1 MAKFIV
7 RPADKIAG
15 EIVVDGAKNGVLP
28 VMAAALLS
36 DGVCQ
41 IENVPNLKDV
51 SVMVEVIS
59 ALGAE
64 VKRSGDKMTIET
76 PQITSNEAPYE
87 FVSKMRSSFDV
98 MGPLLAR
105 TGLARVPMP
114 GGCAIGE
121 RPIDLHIKGFK
132 ALGAEISFSR
142 GAVEA
147 RADKLVGNSV
157 YLDYPS
163 VGATKNIMMAATMAE
178 GTTLINN
185 AAKEPEIIDLANFIN
200 KMGGKISG
208 AGTDTVKI
216 VGVEKMAGASHSV
229 LPDRIEAATY
239 LVMAGLLKSDVMI
252 KSVEPNHVRA
262 VVAKLR
268 ECGVEIDEGND
279 YIHVLG
285 NGELGATN
293 ITTLPHPGFP
303 TDVQA
308 QFMVLLTK
316 SNGSSVVME
325 TLFENRFMHVSE
337 LNRMGANIKIEGHSA
352 IINGPISLQGAH
364 VKATDLRAGAALI
377 LAGLIAE
384 GETHIHDIEHIDRGY
399 NKIENKLSE
408 LGISITRIVD

>member
-1 MAKFIV
+1 MPKFIV
-7 RPADKIAG
+7 RPATKLAG

-28 VMAAALLS
+28 VMAAALLTA
-36 DGVCQ
+36 GECH

-51 SVMVEVIS
+51 SVMTEVIS
-59 ALGAE
+59 ALGATVE
-64 VKRSGDKMTIET
+64 RSGSVMTIKT
-76 PQITSNEAPYE
+76 PQIINNEAPYE

-121 RPIDLHIKGFK
+121 RPVDLHLKGFR
-132 ALGAEISFSR
+132 ALGAEITFSR
-142 GAVEA
+142 GSVQAK
-147 RADKLVGNSV
+147 ADKLIGNSV
-157 YLDYPS
+157 YLDFPS
-163 VGATKNIMMAATMAE
+163 VGATKNIMMAATTAE
-178 GTTLINN
+178 GTTYIEN

-216 VGVEKMAGASHSV
+216 VGVDSFNGTSHSV

-239 LVMAGLLKSDVMI
+239 LVLASLIESDVLV
-252 KSVEPNHVRA
+252 KAVEPSHLRA

-268 ECGVEIDEGND
+268 ECGVTIEEYND
-279 YIHVLG
+279 SIRVRSSGKLD
-285 NGELGATN
+285 AVN

-316 SNGSSVVME
+316 AKGSSVVME

-352 IINGPISLQGAH
+352 IIGGDIKLQGAH

-384 GETHIHDIEHIDRGY
+384 GETHIHDISHIDRGY
-399 NKIENKLSE
+399 NKIENKLIE
-408 LGISITRIVD
+408 LGVSITRIVD